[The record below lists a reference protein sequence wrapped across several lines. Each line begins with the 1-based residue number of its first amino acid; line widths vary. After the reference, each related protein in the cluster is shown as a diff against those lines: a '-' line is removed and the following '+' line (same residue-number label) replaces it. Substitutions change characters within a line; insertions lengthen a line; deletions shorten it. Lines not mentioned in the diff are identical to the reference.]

1 MPNSLTPKV
10 RALTPTTQASAI
22 AYARELLA
30 RCEAGEVVSVTA
42 LEEMPGGLYQVHAS
56 ETTDRLR
63 SAGAL
68 LEAAI
73 ARLGYE

>member
-1 MPNSLTPKV
+1 MPNSMPPKV
-10 RALTPTTQASAI
+10 RAITPAPQASAI
-22 AYARELLA
+22 EYARELLA

-63 SAGAL
+63 TAGAL
-68 LEAAI
+68 FEAAI

>member
-1 MPNSLTPKV
+1 MRESKV
-10 RALTPTTQASAI
+10 HVIKSAPQQSAI
-22 AYARELLA
+22 EYAKELLA
-30 RCEAGEVVSVTA
+30 RCEAGEVVAVTA
-42 LEEMPGGLYQVHAS
+42 LEEMAGGRYQVHAS

>member
-1 MPNSLTPKV
+1 MRESNVRVITP
-10 RALTPTTQASAI
+10 AAQSSAI
-22 AYARELLA
+22 EYARELLA
-30 RCEAGEVVSVTA
+30 RCEAGEVIAVTA
-42 LEEMPGGLYQVHAS
+42 LEERPGGLYQVHAS

>member
-1 MPNSLTPKV
+1 MPNSTV
-10 RALTPTTQASAI
+10 RILKSIPQQSAI
-22 AYARELLA
+22 EYARELLA
-30 RCEAGEVVSVTA
+30 RCEADEVVSVTA

-63 SAGAL
+63 TAGAL

>member
-1 MPNSLTPKV
+1 MRDASIRVITPV
-10 RALTPTTQASAI
+10 TQTSAI
-22 AYARELLA
+22 EYARELLA
-30 RCEAGEVVSVTA
+30 RCEAGEVIAVTA
-42 LEEMPGGLYQVHAS
+42 LEEQPGGLYQVHAS

>member
-1 MPNSLTPKV
+1 MRNV
-10 RALTPTTQASAI
+10 RAITPAPQAAAI
-22 AYARELLA
+22 EYARELLA
-30 RCEAGEVVSVTA
+30 RCEAGEVIAVTA
-42 LEEMPGGLYQVHAS
+42 LEEGPGGTYQVQAS
-56 ETTDRLR
+56 ATSDRLR